1 MQISATSSEPI
12 RVLELRS
19 VRGAGG
25 GPEKTIL
32 LGAARASAGV
42 HVTVCYLRD
51 ARDRDFALDE
61 RAAGAGVTYVE
72 VVERHSFDPRVV
84 AAVRRLVR
92 ERSIDIVHAHEY
104 KTDAL
109 AWVLGRLERVI
120 PMATAHGWTGDSWKE
135 QHVYYPADRRILRT
149 FPRVVAVSED
159 IRRELIACGAAPARV
174 TTVLNAVDPEEF
186 RRDRG
191 HDHDARAA
199 LGLPQDAY
207 VIGAVGRVE
216 AQKRFDLLIEAF
228 ADAAMSRPRLHLVIA
243 GGGSRLPDLQR
254 QAEALGPLAARIHL
268 LGHRTDV
275 PSLHHAFDAFVQ
287 SSDYEGTPN
296 AVLEAMAFDNPVVA
310 TRAGGTAEILTDGVH
325 GRLVDPGDRGALTQ
339 ALADLCNAPDVAR
352 EWAHAARRRV
362 ETELSFSTRL
372 ARVEAIYA
380 TLVAERRAR

>member
-19 VRGAGG
+19 VRGVGG

-32 LGAARASAGV
+32 LGAVRASAGV

-51 ARDRDFALDE
+51 ARDRDFAQHE
-61 RAAGAGVTYVE
+61 RAVGAGVAYVE
-72 VVERHSFDPRVV
+72 VIERHSFDPRII
-84 AAVRRLVR
+84 AAVRRIVR

-109 AWVLGRLERVI
+109 AWALRRLERVI

-135 QHVYYPADRRILRT
+135 QHVYYPADRRLLRT

-174 TTVLNAVDPEEF
+174 TTVPNAIDPEAF

-199 LGLPQDAY
+199 LGLPPDAY
-207 VIGAVGRVE
+207 VLGAVGRAE

-228 ADAAMSRPRLHLVIA
+228 ADAAGTRPRLHLVIA
-243 GGGSRLPDLQR
+243 GGGSRLSALRR
-254 QAEALGPLAARIHL
+254 QAAALGPLAARIHL

-275 PSLHHAFDAFVQ
+275 ASLHHAFDAFVQ

-296 AVLEAMAFDNPVVA
+296 AVLEAMAFENPVVA

-325 GRLVDPGDRGALTQ
+325 GRLVDPGDRAALTR
-339 ALADLCNAPDVAR
+339 ALEDLCDAPGVAR
-352 EWAHAARRRV
+352 DWAHAARRRV
-362 ETELSFSTRL
+362 ETELSFATRL

-380 TLVAERRAR
+380 ALVAERRAP